1 MVGKVQKSQTQ
12 LTVKTEF
19 RVIWFPPRG
28 TAIGPFPKFIWF
40 CYENNYEKMKRV
52 YFLSHE
58 FKLSISGKI
67 EKSLS
72 GHGLCRCD
80 FVMAINCLLKSTCLA
95 DYLVILILK
104 EDCRAKF
111 NVYFYCKKRPLTTKR
126 KRNWPQKVFTAH
138 FRLHYYND
146 YKIIMINRRKL
157 QLLLDS
163 YRRCFFSD
171 FQSWFYTFCISWH
184 WPVILSCLTE
194 TARNRIE
201 STYQEEKYQIPRSK

>member
-104 EDCRAKF
+104 EDWQNSMYIFTARS
-111 NVYFYCKKRPLTTKR
+111 VPWLPRERGTDHKRFLPLIF
-126 KRNWPQKVFTAH
+126 VFTM
-138 FRLHYYND
+138 
-146 YKIIMINRRKL
+146 IMIIKL
-157 QLLLDS
+157 
-163 YRRCFFSD
+163 
-171 FQSWFYTFCISWH
+171 
-184 WPVILSCLTE
+184 
-194 TARNRIE
+194 
-201 STYQEEKYQIPRSK
+201 